1 MTVTDQ
7 VRGDDEPA
15 GRPLWS
21 PDAGMLTD
29 SGVARYLRWLGEH
42 RGVHLDG
49 YQALWQWSVE
59 DVARFWSSVWDFEA
73 VRVSTPP
80 TAVLAGT
87 AMPGACW
94 FPGARLNYAEHL
106 LQGIG
111 GIARTDR
118 EGAPAGTARQ
128 HLALIQ
134 VPEDG
139 PVVTVTA
146 EELRRL
152 AGSLAA
158 RLRALGVSA
167 GDRVVAYLPNTT
179 HAVVGLIACAAIGA
193 VWSICSPDLGSR
205 SVVGRLAQLEPTV
218 LIAANGYRYGG
229 RDHHRDR
236 DVAEIVA
243 GLPSLS
249 HLIWVELVAGQT
261 PRADRDE
268 GVGDRDDRDAPQPPD
283 APAVSLPWQTW
294 DAATAGAEPLEF
306 QQVPFDH
313 PLWVLFSSGTTGTPK
328 GIVHGH
334 GGILLEHL
342 KVLRLHNDVRPGDR
356 FMMVAN
362 TSWMVWNV
370 LVSGLLV
377 GGTPV
382 LLDGS
387 ATHPEPDRVW
397 RVAAQQQVAVLGLG
411 AGYLQLCRAT
421 GLRPGSR
428 QDLRALRALISTG
441 SPLPESGFHWV
452 HDEVGPHVWLSS
464 TSGGTDVCSSFVGG
478 TPIEAVRAGRIQGP
492 CLGVDVHAWD
502 GQGRDVVGKP
512 GELVVTQP
520 MPSMPLRFWNDPG
533 GRRYRDSYFATYPG
547 VWRQGDVIE
556 FDPDGNCVIHGRSD
570 STLNRKGIRISPA
583 EIYSVVEALPEV
595 REALVVGAELGEE
608 YYLPLFVVL
617 TAGTDAERARARIV
631 AAIRHELS
639 PRHLPD
645 EIIAVPG
652 VPHTKTGKKLEVPV
666 KRLLQGA
673 AASEVADRGSIDAPA
688 LLDFYAQFA
697 ERKR

>member
-7 VRGDDEPA
+7 VRGEDQPA
-15 GRPLWS
+15 HPVLWS
-21 PDAGMLTD
+21 PDEDMLAD
-29 SGVARYLRWLGEH
+29 SGVARYLRWLADH
-42 RGVHLDG
+42 RGIHLEG
-49 YQALWQWSVE
+49 YRELWRWSV
-59 DVARFWSSVWDFEA
+59 DDLARFWSSVWDFEA
-73 VRVSTPP
+73 VQASTPP
-80 TAVLAGT
+80 TATLSEP
-87 AMPGACW
+87 AMPGAAW

-106 LQGIG
+106 LRGVEQVT
-111 GIARTDR
+111 RTDR
-118 EGAPAGTARQ
+118 EGTPGEAEDQ
-128 HLALIQ
+128 HVALIQ
-134 VPEDG
+134 VAEDG
-139 PVVTVTA
+139 PVVTVTPA
-146 EELRRL
+146 ELRRL

-158 RLRALGVSA
+158 RLRALGVGP

-193 VWSICSPDLGSR
+193 VWSICSPDLGSGG
-205 SVVGRLAQLEPTV
+205 VVGRFAQLEPTV

-229 RDHHRDR
+229 RDHHRDQ
-236 DVAEIVA
+236 DVAEIIA

-249 HLIWVELVAGQT
+249 HLIRVDLVPGQ
-261 PRADRDE
+261 PSR
-268 GVGDRDDRDAPQPPD
+268 VG
-283 APAVSLPWQTW
+283 LPWQTW

-306 QQVPFDH
+306 EQVPFDH
-313 PLWVLFSSGTTGTPK
+313 PLWVLFSSGTTGMPK

-334 GGILLEHL
+334 GGILVEHL

-356 FMMVAN
+356 FLLVAN

-387 ATHPEPDRVW
+387 ATHPEPDRIW
-397 RVAAQQQVAVLGLG
+397 RVAAEQQVAVLGLG
-411 AGYLQLCRAT
+411 AGYLQLCRST
-421 GLRPGSR
+421 GLRPAARYDLRG
-428 QDLRALRALISTG
+428 LRALMSTG

-502 GQGRDVVGKP
+502 AQGHDVLGQP

-520 MPSMPLRFWNDPG
+520 MPSMPLRFWNDPD

-547 VWRQGDVIE
+547 AWRHGDVIE
-556 FDPDGNCVIHGRSD
+556 FDPDGSCVIHGRSD
-570 STLNRKGIRISPA
+570 STLNRKGIRIGPA

-595 REALVVGAELGEE
+595 REALVVGVELGER
-608 YYLPLFVVL
+608 YYMPLFVTL
-617 TAGTDAERARARIV
+617 TDGVDVERARARIV
-631 AAIRHELS
+631 TAIRHELS

-645 EIIAVPG
+645 EIVAVPG
-652 VPHTKTGKKLEVPV
+652 VPHTTTGKKLEVPV

-673 AASEVADRGSIDAPA
+673 APAQVADPGSIDHPA

>member
-1 MTVTDQ
+1 VTVTDQ
-7 VRGDDEPA
+7 VRGSDEPA
-15 GRPLWS
+15 PPVLWS
-21 PDAGMLTD
+21 PDADMLTH
-29 SGVARYLRWLGEH
+29 SGVARYLRWLADH

-49 YQALWQWSVE
+49 YRALWQWSV
-59 DVARFWSSVWDFEA
+59 DDLARFWSSVWDFEA
-73 VRVSTPP
+73 VQASTPP
-80 TAVLAGT
+80 TATLPES
-87 AMPGACW
+87 AMPGARW

-106 LQGIG
+106 LRGVEEA
-111 GIARTDR
+111 ARTNR
-118 EGAPAGTARQ
+118 AGAPGEPGETGEQ
-128 HLALIQ
+128 HVALIQ

-146 EELRRL
+146 GELRRQ
-152 AGSLAA
+152 AGALAA
-158 RLRALGVSA
+158 RLRALGVGP
-167 GDRVVAYLPNTT
+167 GDRVVAYLPNTA

-193 VWSICSPDLGSR
+193 VWSVCSPDLGSGG
-205 SVVGRLAQLEPTV
+205 VLGRFAQLEPTV

-249 HLIWVELVAGQT
+249 HLIRVELVPGQT
-261 PRADRDE
+261 P
-268 GVGDRDDRDAPQPPD
+268 GVA
-283 APAVSLPWQTW
+283 LPWQAW
-294 DAATAGAEPLEF
+294 DVATAGDEPLEF

-313 PLWVLFSSGTTGTPK
+313 PLWVLFSSGTTGRPK
-328 GIVHGH
+328 GIVQGH

-342 KVLRLHNDVRPGDR
+342 KVVRLHNDVRPGDR
-356 FMMVAN
+356 FMLVAN

-387 ATHPEPDRVW
+387 ATHPEPDRIW
-397 RVAAQQQVAVLGLG
+397 RVAAEQEVAVLGLG
-411 AGYLQLCRAT
+411 AGYLQLCRNT
-421 GLRPGSR
+421 GLRPGAR
-428 QDLRALRALISTG
+428 FDLAGLRAVMSTG
-441 SPLPESGFHWV
+441 SPLPESGFRWV

-478 TPIEAVRAGRIQGP
+478 APIEPVRSGRIQGP

-502 GQGRDVVGKP
+502 GQGHDVLGQP

-520 MPSMPLRFWNDPG
+520 MPSMPLRFWNDPDD
-533 GRRYRDSYFATYPG
+533 RRYHDSYFATYPG
-547 VWRQGDVIE
+547 VWRHGDVIE
-556 FDPDGNCVIHGRSD
+556 FDPDGSCVIHGRSD
-570 STLNRKGIRISPA
+570 STLNRKGIRIGPA
-583 EIYSVVEALPEV
+583 ELYSVVEALPEV
-595 REALVVGAELGEE
+595 AEALVVGAELGEE
-608 YYLPLFVVL
+608 YYMPLFVAL
-617 TAGTDAERARARIV
+617 TDGADVEQVRARIV

-645 EIIAVPG
+645 EIVVVPG
-652 VPHTKTGKKLEVPV
+652 VPHTRTGKKLEVPV

-673 AASEVADRGSIDAPA
+673 APAQVADPGSIDDPA

-697 ERKR
+697 ERKRDDAPCEL